1 MKIDTS
7 DILGVIPA
15 RFNSTRLLGKP
26 LKIIGDKPMIQHVYE
41 RVIKILNN
49 VIVATDDDRIYDC
62 IKEFGGKVILTKDS
76 HENGTSRCLEAVKIY
91 VKHTG
96 REFKHII
103 NIQGDEP
110 LIHEDHLKKLI
121 LCFED
126 STTNFATV
134 ALQLSNQKQPSGGKV
149 FLVKDIND
157 YALYFSRNIIPFIRY
172 YKEKNINN
180 NIIFYQHIGI
190 YGYTKEALEKFCNQ
204 EPSFL
209 EKSEELEQLRWLENG
224 GKIKVG
230 ITKQLSYAVDTIDD
244 LNEVRKIYEKKHHI

>member
-1 MKIDTS
+1 MKIETS

-41 RVIKILNN
+41 RIKKILNN
-49 VIVATDDDRIYDC
+49 VIVATDDDRIYNC
-62 IKEFGGKVILTKDS
+62 IKDFGGKVILTKDS

-91 VKHTG
+91 VKQTG
-96 REFKHII
+96 KEFKYIL

-134 ALQLSNQKQPSGGKV
+134 ALQISNQKQPSEGKV

-157 YALYFSRNIIPFIRY
+157 YALYFSRNIIPFIRDN
-172 YKEKNINN
+172 KKKNINN

-204 EPSFL
+204 NLLFS
-209 EKSEELEQLRWLENG
+209 KSLKN
-224 GKIKVG
+224 
-230 ITKQLSYAVDTIDD
+230 
-244 LNEVRKIYEKKHHI
+244 

>member
-1 MKIDTS
+1 MKIETS

-26 LKIIGDKPMIQHVYE
+26 LKLIGDKPMIQHVYE

-49 VIVATDDDRIYDC
+49 IIVATDDDRIYDC
-62 IKEFGGKVILTKDS
+62 IKNFGGKVILTKDN
-76 HENGTSRCLEAVKIY
+76 HENGTSRCLEAVNIY
-91 VKHTG
+91 AKQTG
-96 REFKHII
+96 KEFKYIV

-134 ALQLSNQKQPSGGKV
+134 ALQISNQKKPPHGKV

-157 YALYFSRNIIPFIRY
+157 YALYFSRNTIPFFRDN
-172 YKEKNINN
+172 KKK

-190 YGYTKEALEKFCNQ
+190 YGYTKEALEKFCKQ
-204 EPSFL
+204 EPSSL
-209 EKSEELEQLRWLENG
+209 EKSEKLEQLRWLENG
-224 GKIKVG
+224 GKIKIG
-230 ITKQLSYAVDTIDD
+230 ITKQLSYPVDTIDD
-244 LNEVRKIYEKKHHI
+244 LNEVRKIYVKKHHI